1 MNKRTNSAI
10 VWREG
15 NLYIAKS
22 ASLEI
27 ASQGRTRKEAL
38 KNLREATELYFS

>member
-10 VWREG
+10 VWKEG
-15 NLYIAKS
+15 DLYVAKS

-27 ASQGRTRKEAL
+27 ASQGNTRKEAL
-38 KNLREATELYFS
+38 KNLQEAIELYFS

>member
-10 VWREG
+10 VWKEG
-15 NLYIAKS
+15 NLYVAKS
-22 ASLEI
+22 ALYEI

-38 KNLREATELYFS
+38 KNLQEAIDLHFS